1 MNSTGN
7 QTAPLTPGMIC
18 SNEAEFFSMAT
29 VQFLSFLA
37 NWVAVIATSKLPG
50 LEENKY
56 HLVVRTPTG
65 CQRPPDPNHN
75 ASILYHLLCNLFVDW
90 RRDFC
95 SVTVFISATFLSW
108 SFVIVFIMCLLRF
121 LAVTRPLYYRN
132 EVTYARVRKT
142 DSRSVM
148 ALRSPYSSCYGP
160 QKVSFV
166 Q

>member
-18 SNEAEFFSMAT
+18 SNEAELVSMAT

-90 RRDFC
+90 RRDFLLSNC
-95 SVTVFISATFLSW
+95 VHFRHFSKLVFCYSVYNVPTSFSGSYKAFVLQKRSYICESA
-108 SFVIVFIMCLLRF
+108 
-121 LAVTRPLYYRN
+121 
-132 EVTYARVRKT
+132 E
-142 DSRSVM
+142 D
-148 ALRSPYSSCYGP
+148 
-160 QKVSFV
+160 
-166 Q
+166 